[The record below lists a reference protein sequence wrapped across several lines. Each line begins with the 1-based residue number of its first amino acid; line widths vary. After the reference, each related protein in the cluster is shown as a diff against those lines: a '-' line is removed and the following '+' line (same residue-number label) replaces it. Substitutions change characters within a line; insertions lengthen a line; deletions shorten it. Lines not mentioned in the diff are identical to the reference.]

1 MQELNRC
8 NSTGEV
14 ARNLIDKIHEAATK
28 RLKVLRGPGDAS
40 EALCPLQQE
49 RIEADG
55 GAVGFEASLI
65 VDVDEMV
72 LDVLQIVPFSVG
84 AEAFPE
90 FLTDKVPVDLDGE
103 RLVKLCLQGGK
114 GLMRDVGI
122 AVNLAAGRCVSGI
135 DVVIYKGLSVL
146 KLLRG

>member
-1 MQELNRC
+1 MDVNQMIFKVFEIVLN
-8 NSTGEV
+8 
-14 ARNLIDKIHEAATK
+14 
-28 RLKVLRGPGDAS
+28 
-40 EALCPLQQE
+40 CPLPKH
-49 RIEADG
+49 
-55 GAVGFEASLI
+55 LTK
-65 VDVDEMV
+65 
-72 LDVLQIVPFSVG
+72 L
-84 AEAFPE
+84 
-90 FLTDKVPVDLDGE
+90 LTDLRPVDLDGE